1 MIGQH
6 KEYIDIIQEV
16 SFREETFSFLKKGLG
31 IESYSVPDTIPRLY
45 KYRALSKYAL
55 EDILQEQFTATSI
68 EEFND
73 VFDGAIHIYG
83 DEKERVDLA
92 QKNWEELEEL
102 GRKCGLPGL
111 LPHDPFIQH
120 MSSYYKQESRNKFH
134 LPGFVG
140 TYVFCLSE
148 RNNSTLM
155 WAHYAAE
162 NTGICIE
169 YNYNQIQRDNLRRQC
184 LFPVVYSSMPIDVS
198 PLIGRD
204 AKPKEQYPYD
214 TAILCVALNKSI
226 EWEYEKEWRFVII
239 FTSIHEKRLPLQ
251 SISPERIIWGNRFL
265 KPLFYYSENNEQEL
279 KDCEEHYD
287 RIHRLLDYMIQ
298 QNIRTAIMIP
308 NIGSYKLEPKSIDA
322 GALKEFVE
330 SSFSQCKC
338 KSARFYYTIYDQLLD
353 LLEDGHGKKARM
365 CIT

>member
-6 KEYIDIIQEV
+6 KEYIDIIREE
-16 SFREETFSFLKKGLG
+16 SFREETVSFLRKGLG
-31 IESYSVPDTIPRLY
+31 IESYAVPKAIPRLY
-45 KYRALSKYAL
+45 KYRALSEYAL
-55 EDILQEQFTATSI
+55 EDILHNQFTATSI
-68 EEFND
+68 GEFND
-73 VFDGAIHIYG
+73 VFDGAVQIYG
-83 DEKERVDLA
+83 DAKERAELA
-92 QKNWEELEEL
+92 QKNWEEMEEL

-111 LPHDPFIQH
+111 LPQNPFVKN
-120 MSSYYKQESRNKFH
+120 MVDYYKRESRNKFH
-134 LPGFVG
+134 LADFVG

-148 RNNSTLM
+148 RDDSTLM

-169 YNYNQIQRDNLRRQC
+169 YNYNQLQLNNLRRQC

-198 PLIGRD
+198 SLIGHD

-214 TAILCVALNKSI
+214 TAILCVALNKSV

-239 FTSIHEKRLPLQ
+239 LTSIHEKRLALQ

-265 KPLFYYSENNEQEL
+265 KPLFYYSENNEREI

-287 RIHRLLDYMIQ
+287 RIHKLLDYMIQ
-298 QNIRTAIMIP
+298 QNIKTAIMIP
-308 NIGSYKLEPKSIDA
+308 SIGSYKLEPKNIDA
-322 GALKEFVE
+322 VVLKEFIK
-330 SSFSQCKC
+330 SSFSQHKC
-338 KSARFYYTIYDQLLD
+338 NNARFYYTIYDQLLD
-353 LLEDGHGKKARM
+353 LLEDGQGKKARM